1 MAERGE
7 GGERKIRNESKQKSS
22 SARSNLLLEKRSDQ
36 SSPGHRFD
44 FQYLL
49 PFCSPLAIYVHTR
62 TYIYIYTFISIRLYV
77 ESTWSV
83 SRAFSDNYTTAKFS
97 NTVVRWTRVVIA
109 STTSGLTDSPLN
121 AFRAALHGYCAL
133 LRHVSFIITENIFA
147 VYDESRTLNDRFA
160 QRPKSSCNCFNI
172 GR

>member
-22 SARSNLLLEKRSDQ
+22 SAHSNLLLEKRSDQ

-62 TYIYIYTFISIRLYV
+62 TYIYLHVYLYSFVRRIHLIGFTCFQRQLHNREIFQHGSSLNTRCNRLDDVRFDGQSIKR
-77 ESTWSV
+77 V
-83 SRAFSDNYTTAKFS
+83 SRGFARILRPAPPCFVHYYGKHICRVRRKPYIKWSFRTT
-97 NTVVRWTRVVIA
+97 TQIE
-109 STTSGLTDSPLN
+109 L
-121 AFRAALHGYCAL
+121 
-133 LRHVSFIITENIFA
+133 
-147 VYDESRTLNDRFA
+147 
-160 QRPKSSCNCFNI
+160 
-172 GR
+172 